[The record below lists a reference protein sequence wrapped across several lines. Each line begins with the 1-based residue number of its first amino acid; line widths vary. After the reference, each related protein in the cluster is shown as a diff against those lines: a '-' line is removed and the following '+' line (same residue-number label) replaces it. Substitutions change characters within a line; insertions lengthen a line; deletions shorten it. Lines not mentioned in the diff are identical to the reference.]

1 MVQQASESGHAVAVV
16 GAGTFGTAVAW
27 MLVSAG
33 KQVRM
38 WCYEESDAYYINATG
53 HNPLFLPHLHLQGVV
68 ASSDMGEA
76 VEGCE
81 AVIVVTPSFAV
92 RNAVTSLAQVLPET
106 TPVAILSKGL
116 DSTTGKTLYETAV
129 EVLGHEERLCVMVGP
144 NHAEE
149 IAEGSYAG
157 AVVAS
162 TSPET
167 ARYFQNLLMRDTFR
181 LYTSDDPIGASVCA
195 ASKNVIA
202 IACGMARGMGQ
213 GDNTISLLMTRGL
226 AELSRLVVACG
237 GKLETCLG
245 LAGIGDLNTTCNSPH
260 SRNGSYG
267 EAFAR
272 EGISVADYEERRGMV
287 VEGAH
292 AIDALLALGRSKGVD
307 LPIMKAVKSLISG
320 EVPLDSIARTL
331 MGRSPKPE

>member
-1 MVQQASESGHAVAVV
+1 MTQELEHQCVTVV

-27 MLVSAG
+27 MLTQAG
-33 KQVRM
+33 HTVRM
-38 WCYEESDAYYINATG
+38 WCYEKSDADYINATG
-53 HNPLFLPHLHLQGVV
+53 RNPIFLPNLRLTGVV
-68 ASSDMGEA
+68 ASSEMPVA
-76 VEGCE
+76 VEGCD
-81 AVIVVTPSFAV
+81 AVIIVTPSFAV
-92 RNAVTSLAQVLPET
+92 RAAAQALSECLPGD
-106 TPVAILSKGL
+106 TPVAVLSKGL
-116 DSTTGKTLYETAV
+116 DATSGTTLYETVASL
-129 EVLGHEERLCVMVGP
+129 LGNEGRLCVLAGP

-162 TSPET
+162 RNPET
-167 ARYFQNLLMRDTFR
+167 ARYFQRLLSRKTFR
-181 LYTSDDPIGASVCA
+181 LYTADDPIGVGLCA

-226 AELSRLVVACG
+226 AEMSRLVVACG
-237 GKLETCLG
+237 GNAATCLG
-245 LAGIGDLNTTCNSPH
+245 LAGVGDLNTTCNSPH

-272 EGISVADYEERRGMV
+272 EGISVADYEARRGMV

-292 AIDALLALGRSKGVD
+292 SIDALLELGARKGVE
-307 LPIMKAVKSLISG
+307 LPIMQAVKDLIDG
-320 EVPLDSIARTL
+320 RIALSEIADYL
-331 MGRSPKPE
+331 MNRALKAE